1 MVQVRKIWQE
11 EVLQDLTSYNNLKN
25 RYKEIIPEIIRFV
38 EVNQPIL
45 NEWVLDKWVEDRN
58 LGRVQLWDGSWKV
71 IPMPLNPVG
80 TTATEEDFELSEMV
94 SFVELFNTTVEKVQ
108 EVLPK
113 LTESMETLCPTFY
126 NAIKEDVDGQLLK
139 SCTISKLSPGT
150 KINPHSGDID
160 SLRLHFPIVTDACA
174 WLSVRGRKR
183 TWIPGELFAFHDHDK
198 HWAQH
203 NGLKDRIVVIM
214 DYSLSQLEE
223 EKGIVL
229 QKWDEEEDYI

>member
-1 MVQVRKIWQE
+1 MRKIWQE
-11 EVLQDLTSYNNLKN
+11 DVISDLSSFRNLKN
-25 RYKEIIPEIIRFV
+25 KYELIIPEIIRFV

-45 NEWVLDKWVEDRN
+45 SEWVLDKWVEDRN

-71 IPMPLNPVG
+71 IPMPLNAVG

-113 LTESMETLCPTFY
+113 LTASMQELCPTFY
-126 NAIKEDVDGQLLK
+126 NAIKEDVDDQLIK

-160 SLRLHFPIVTDACA
+160 SLRLHYSIIDDEDA
-174 WLSVRGRKR
+174 WLSVRGRKK
-183 TWIPGELFAFHDHDK
+183 TWKVGRPFAFHDYDK

-203 NGLKDRIVVIM
+203 NGTHDRIVVIM
-214 DYSLSQLEE
+214 DYSISQLEK
-223 EKGIVL
+223 KGIFIE
-229 QKWDEEEDYI
+229 KWEQEPAI

>member
-1 MVQVRKIWQE
+1 MRKIWQE
-11 EVLQDLTSYNNLKN
+11 DVISDLSSFRNLKN
-25 RYKEIIPEIIRFV
+25 QYKQIIPEIIRFV

-45 NEWVLDKWVEDRN
+45 SEWVLDQWVEDRN
-58 LGRVQLWDGSWKV
+58 LGRVQLWDGSWTV
-71 IPMPLNPVG
+71 IPMPLNAIG

-113 LTESMETLCPTFY
+113 LTESMMECCPTFY
-126 NAIKEDVDGQLLK
+126 LSLQPEVESQILK

-160 SLRLHFPIVTDACA
+160 SLRLHYPIIEDEGA

-183 TWIPGELFAFHDHDK
+183 SWKVGELFAFHDNDK

-203 NGLKDRIVVIM
+203 NGTRDRIVVIM
-214 DYSLSQLEE
+214 DYSLSQLDKHGITIEKWEE
-223 EKGIVL
+223 ELAI
-229 QKWDEEEDYI
+229 

>member
-1 MVQVRKIWQE
+1 MRKIWQE
-11 EVLQDLTSYNNLKN
+11 EAISNLSSYKNLKEK
-25 RYKEIIPEIIRFV
+25 YKEIIPEIIKFV

-45 NEWVLDKWVEDRN
+45 SDWVLDQWVNDRN
-58 LGRVQLWDGSWKV
+58 LGRVQLWEGDWRV
-71 IPMPLNPVG
+71 IPMPLNVVG

-94 SFVELFNTTVEKVQ
+94 SFVELFNTTIEKVQ

-113 LTESMETLCPTFY
+113 LTESMEQLCPTFY

-160 SLRLHFPIVTDACA
+160 SLRLHYPIIEDEGA

-183 TWIPGELFAFHDHDK
+183 TWKVGELFAFHDHDK

-203 NGLKDRIVVIM
+203 NGKHDRIVVIM
-214 DYSLSQLEE
+214 DYALSQLEE
-223 EKGIVL
+223 RGIFIEK
-229 QKWDEEEDYI
+229 WEEELAI

>member
-1 MVQVRKIWQE
+1 MRKIWQE
-11 EVLQDLTSYNNLKN
+11 EAIHSLSSYKNLRDKH
-25 RYKEIIPEIIRFV
+25 KEIIPEIIKFV

-45 NEWVLDKWVEDRN
+45 SEWVLDQWVEDRN
-58 LGRVQLWDGSWKV
+58 LGRVQLWEGDWKV
-71 IPMPLNPVG
+71 IPMPLNVVG

-113 LTESMETLCPTFY
+113 LTESMQELCPTFY
-126 NAIKEDVDGQLLK
+126 NAIKEDVDDQLIK

-160 SLRLHFPIVTDACA
+160 SLRLHYSIIDDEDA
-174 WLSVRGRKR
+174 WLSVRGRKK
-183 TWIPGELFAFHDHDK
+183 TWKVGRPFAFHDHDK

-203 NGLKDRIVVIM
+203 NGTHDRIVVIM
-214 DYSLSQLEE
+214 DYSISQLEKRGIFI
-223 EKGIVL
+223 EKWEQEPAI
-229 QKWDEEEDYI
+229 

>member
-1 MVQVRKIWQE
+1 MRKIWQE
-11 EVLQDLTSYNNLKN
+11 EVLTPLSSFCNLKN
-25 RYKEIIPEIIRFV
+25 QYRDIIPEIIQFV

-45 NEWVLDKWVEDRN
+45 SEWVLDKWVEDRN

-71 IPMPLNPVG
+71 IPMPLNAVG

-113 LTESMETLCPTFY
+113 LTESMKECCPLFHL
-126 NAIKEDVDGQLLK
+126 ALQPEIESKLLK

-160 SLRLHFPIVTDACA
+160 SLRLHVPIVTDPGA

-183 TWIPGELFAFHDHDK
+183 SWVVGEPFAFHDHDK

-203 NGLKDRIVVIM
+203 NGTHDRIVVIL
-214 DYSLSQLEE
+214 DYSLSQLEKE
-223 EKGIVL
+223 GIYIEKWL
-229 QKWDEEEDYI
+229 EDDD

>member
-1 MVQVRKIWQE
+1 MRKIWQE
-11 EVLQDLTSYNNLKN
+11 ETLESLSSYRNL
-25 RYKEIIPEIIRFV
+25 RDRHKEIIPEIIKFV

-45 NEWVLDKWVEDRN
+45 SEWILDQWVEDRN
-58 LGRVQLWDGSWKV
+58 LGRVQLWEGDWRV

-113 LTESMETLCPTFY
+113 LTESMMQLCPIFY
-126 NAIKEDVDGQLLK
+126 DAIQEDVDGMLLK

-150 KINPHSGDID
+150 KINPHAGDID
-160 SLRLHFPIVTDACA
+160 SLRLHFPIIEDEGA

-183 TWIPGELFAFHDHDK
+183 TWKVGELFAFHDNDK

-203 NGLKDRIVVIM
+203 NGTHDRIVVIM
-214 DYSLSQLEE
+214 DYALSQLEK
-223 EKGIVL
+223 KGIFIE
-229 QKWDEEEDYI
+229 KWEEEPAI

>member
-1 MVQVRKIWQE
+1 MRKIWQE
-11 EVLQDLTSYNNLKN
+11 DAISDLSSFRNLKN
-25 RYKEIIPEIIRFV
+25 QYKQIIPEIIRFV

-45 NEWVLDKWVEDRN
+45 SEWVLDKWVEDRN
-58 LGRVQLWDGSWKV
+58 LGRVQLWDGSWTV

-113 LTESMETLCPTFY
+113 LTESMQTLCPIFY

-139 SCTISKLSPGT
+139 SATISKLDPGT

-160 SLRLHFPIVTDACA
+160 SLRLHFPMVDDPGA

-183 TWIPGELFAFHDHDK
+183 SWKVGELFAFHDHDK

-203 NGLKDRIVVIM
+203 NGTHERLVLIM
-214 DYSLSQLEE
+214 DYALSQLEE

>member
-1 MVQVRKIWQE
+1 MRKIWQE
-11 EVLQDLTSYNNLKN
+11 DVISDLSSFRNLKN
-25 RYKEIIPEIIRFV
+25 KYEQIIPEIIRFV

-45 NEWVLDKWVEDRN
+45 SEWVLDKWVEDRN

-71 IPMPLNPVG
+71 IPMPLNAVG
-80 TTATEEDFELSEMV
+80 TTASEEDFELSEMV

-113 LTESMETLCPTFY
+113 LTESMQKLCPTFY
-126 NAIKEDVDGQLLK
+126 SAIKKDVDLELLK

-160 SLRLHFPIVTDACA
+160 SLRLHYPIIEDEGA

-183 TWIPGELFAFHDHDK
+183 TWKVGELFAFHDNDK

-203 NGLKDRIVVIM
+203 NGTRDRIVVIM
-214 DYSLSQLEE
+214 DYSLSQLNKHGITIEKWEE
-223 EKGIVL
+223 ELAI
-229 QKWDEEEDYI
+229 

>member
-1 MVQVRKIWQE
+1 VRKIWQE
-11 EVLQDLTSYNNLKN
+11 EAISNLSSYKNL
-25 RYKEIIPEIIRFV
+25 RDRHKEIIPEIIKFV

-45 NEWVLDKWVEDRN
+45 SEWVLDKWVEDRN

-113 LTESMETLCPTFY
+113 LTESMMQLCPTFY
-126 NAIKEDVDGQLLK
+126 NAIQEDVDGMLLK

-150 KINPHSGDID
+150 KINPHAGDID
-160 SLRLHFPIVTDACA
+160 SLRLHFPIIEDEGA

-183 TWIPGELFAFHDHDK
+183 SWKVGELFAFHDHDK

-203 NGLKDRIVVIM
+203 NGTHDRIVVIM
-214 DYSLSQLEE
+214 DYSLSQLEWA
-223 EKGIVL
+223 KGITIE
-229 QKWDEEEDYI
+229 KWEEEHAI

>member
-1 MVQVRKIWQE
+1 MRKIWQE
-11 EVLQDLTSYNNLKN
+11 DVICDLSSFRNLVN
-25 RYKEIIPEIIRFV
+25 EFKEIIPEIIRFV

-45 NEWVLDKWVEDRN
+45 QEWVLDQWVEDRN
-58 LGRVQLWDGSWKV
+58 LGRVQLWEGDWKV
-71 IPMPLNPVG
+71 IPMPLNAVG

-113 LTESMETLCPTFY
+113 LTESMQELCPTFY
-126 NAIKEDVDGQLLK
+126 NAIKEDVDDQLIK

-160 SLRLHFPIVTDACA
+160 SLRLHYSIIDDENA
-174 WLSVRGRKR
+174 WLSVRGRKK
-183 TWIPGELFAFHDHDK
+183 TWKVGRPFAFHDYDK

-203 NGLKDRIVVIM
+203 NGTHDRIVVIM
-214 DYSLSQLEE
+214 DYSISQLEKRGIFI
-223 EKGIVL
+223 EKWEQEPAI
-229 QKWDEEEDYI
+229 